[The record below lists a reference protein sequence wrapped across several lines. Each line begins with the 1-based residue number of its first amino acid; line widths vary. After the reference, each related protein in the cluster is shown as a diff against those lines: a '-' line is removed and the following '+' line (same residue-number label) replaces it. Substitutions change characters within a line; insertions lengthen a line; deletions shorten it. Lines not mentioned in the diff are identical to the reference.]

1 MTDTNLKTDE
11 TNSKN
16 VDRQCEK
23 PDLPIYR
30 ILEKLDRVERE
41 AGYYTEPP
49 NWELRR
55 RRRRRIAAVVA
66 LVLAAVLVWAI
77 VS

>member
-11 TNSKN
+11 TISQND
-16 VDRQCEK
+16 DRQCEK

-55 RRRRRIAAVVA
+55 RRRRIAAVVA